1 MINPTFFTRDTMG
14 YLPNCRGNVQLIPE
28 AAAPEIFGGTGSQLR
43 VTAGYLESLGTLNII
58 YIYSVY
64 IYIHSMCIYI
74 YIYTVYIIYIYIHI

>member
-14 YLPNCRGNVQLIPE
+14 YLPNCRGNVQLLPE

-58 YIYSVY
+58 YIYSLY
-64 IYIHSMCIYI
+64 IYIHYI
-74 YIYTVYIIYIYIHI
+74 NTVYIYCVYI